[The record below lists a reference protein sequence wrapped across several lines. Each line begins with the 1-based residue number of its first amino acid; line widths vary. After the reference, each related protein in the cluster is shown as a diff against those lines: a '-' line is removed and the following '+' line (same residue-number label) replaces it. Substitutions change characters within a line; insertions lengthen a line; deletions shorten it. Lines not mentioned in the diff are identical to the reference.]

1 MRTLREILPAG
12 FWTTAMTVALT
23 SCSEPMAFG
32 CNLNGVPPI
41 SVDVRD
47 AVTGM
52 PAAYSAKLVLTLGTE
67 TETVDP
73 LFTAADSLRAERII
87 GRAPEFY
94 SRPGVYDVRVERPG
108 YEPWLQNN
116 VVVAA
121 QGDRCVTIE
130 TVVLTALLV
139 RSNSTIETA
148 TERLRR

>member
-1 MRTLREILPAG
+1 MRKLREILQTG
-12 FWTTAMTVALT
+12 VGTTSLVVALT
-23 SCSEPMAFG
+23 SCSEPTAFG
-32 CNLNGVPPI
+32 CNLNGVPPV

-67 TETVDP
+67 TKTIDP
-73 LFTAADSLRAERII
+73 MFTAADSLSAERII

-108 YEPWLQNN
+108 YEPWLQND
-116 VVVAA
+116 VVVAD

-130 TVVLTALLV
+130 PVVLNVLLV
-139 RSNSTIETA
+139 RTNAI
-148 TERLRR
+148 TESAGGRPRR

>member
-1 MRTLREILPAG
+1 MRTLREILQAG
-12 FWTTAMTVALT
+12 VGTTSLVVALT

-67 TETVDP
+67 TKTIDP
-73 LFTAADSLRAERII
+73 MFIAADSLTAERII
-87 GRAPEFY
+87 GRAPDFY

-108 YEPWLQNN
+108 YELWLLND

-130 TVVLTALLV
+130 PVVLNVLLV
-139 RSNSTIETA
+139 RSIA
-148 TERLRR
+148 ITESSGGRQRR